1 VFSFDSTYSVHK
13 NALELEACNASLIK
27 LHSKELRVR
36 LLQNISKNQSKKV
49 DVFVSKLRP
58 NRFAD
63 HLLLIFCNGGSSD
76 FDVQ

>member
-36 LLQNISKNQSKKV
+36 FLQIKKILHPLQNISKSGLKKL
-49 DVFVSKLRP
+49 DVFGSKFIP
-58 NRFAD
+58 T
-63 HLLLIFCNGGSSD
+63 
-76 FDVQ
+76 